1 MEVYG
6 RLDLL
11 FNNAGMG
18 APPVPFEDLSVWR
31 NGRRWSPPT

>member
-1 MEVYG
+1 MPVRQSQESFGG

-18 APPVPFEDLSVWR
+18 APR
-31 NGRRWSPPT
+31 CRWKT